1 MANDLTVP
9 FSASVSPWNMLWAE
23 GSNAG
28 TERLLVNLFLLLL
41 SLGQRWCCAKAF
53 RLHLAPVCP
62 PLWAGT
68 HADCLACCFAP
79 SLASVFFPISNYLL
93 VSEVQPRIVHSISP
107 TSSSPFGHRGVFR
120 GESRLW
126 HACLCRSGV
135 VHWKSYTI
143 TDSLASS
150 SLSLLASREWLERKC
165 GSMLRTH
172 QGREVWPRLC
182 LLASPHSL
190 QVWKPLW
197 NCLCIL
203 FRLPQGKEPLVIDNL
218 SPGIQ
223 EWKKEKIVHWAC

>member
-1 MANDLTVP
+1 MASHSTHMANDLTVP
-9 FSASVSPWNMLWAE
+9 LLSLSKSLKHAVSRGIKCRNRTPPRSTLFS
-23 GSNAG
+23 
-28 TERLLVNLFLLLL
+28 LLL

-53 RLHLAPVCP
+53 RLHLASVCP

-79 SLASVFFPISNYLL
+79 LLASVFFPISNYLL

-126 HACLCRSGV
+126 HACLGWSGV

-150 SLSLLASREWLERKC
+150 SLSLLASREWLKRKC

-172 QGREVWPRLC
+172 QGREVWPKLC
-182 LLASPHSL
+182 LLASPLAPSQKAL
-190 QVWKPLW
+190 M
-197 NCLCIL
+197 
-203 FRLPQGKEPLVIDNL
+203 
-218 SPGIQ
+218 
-223 EWKKEKIVHWAC
+223 